1 MTQRQ
6 VKRMTRLVE
15 QLLDVTR
22 VERGHLELH
31 AQDFDLVEAL
41 REIVVEMSAARPD
54 FEFAFDPPAIR

>member
-1 MTQRQ
+1 
-6 VKRMTRLVE
+6 MTRLVE